1 MSLIQPISK
10 PNVLFSDPAGVV
22 DFEENFEKYGPLMF
36 GFHDGQAE
44 APKVM
49 AKKVKDFYLRDKKL
63 DQESAGNL
71 VDAISDSSYAH
82 PIDTAAK
89 IHALKSAAP
98 VFVYHF
104 GYRGKHS
111 LAHIKPNTYPPELQQ
126 PTHHYGVSA

>member
-1 MSLIQPISK
+1 ME
-10 PNVLFSDPAGVV
+10 
-22 DFEENFEKYGPLMF
+22 FEANFEKYGPLMF

-49 AKKVKDFYLRDKKL
+49 AGRVKDFYLGGKTL
-63 DQESAGNL
+63 DQNSAGNI

-98 VFVYHF
+98 VFMYHF

-111 LAHIKPNTYPPELQQ
+111 LAHIKPNTYPPELHT
-126 PTHHYGVSA
+126 PSHHYGVSCQ

>member
-1 MSLIQPISK
+1 
-10 PNVLFSDPAGVV
+10 
-22 DFEENFEKYGPLMF
+22 MF

-49 AKKVKDFYLRDKKL
+49 AGRVKDFYLGGKKL
-63 DQESAGNL
+63 GQDSAGNI

-98 VFVYHF
+98 VFMYHF

-111 LAHIKPNTYPPELQQ
+111 LANIKPNTYPPELHS
-126 PTHHYGVSA
+126 PSHHYGVSFSSYQFKTQIWIIYIFLTDNFVFLKLVLMIFL